1 MNLLLMGPPGAGKGT
16 QADLLVQRFG
26 IPHVSTGDMF
36 RQAMQ
41 QGTKLG
47 LKAKAFMEAGTLVPD
62 EVTIGIVKERLQQPD
77 CQRGFLL
84 DGFPRNPAQAE
95 ALQEMLDSLG
105 RRLDAVINIQV
116 RRESLLRRLKG
127 RLVCRQ
133 CGATYHAEFSPPAQ
147 DRVCD
152 RCQGEVYQRS
162 DDTGATVETRLN
174 VYEEQTAPLIAYY
187 NEQGLLRNVDGE
199 QEVEEVFREIVSSLP
214 AA

>member
-1 MNLLLMGPPGAGKGT
+1 MLMGPPGAGKGT
-16 QADLLVQRFG
+16 QADLLVRCYG

-41 QGTKLG
+41 QGTELG

-84 DGFPRNPAQAE
+84 DGFPRNPAQAR
-95 ALQEMLDSLG
+95 ALQEMLASLG
-105 RRLDAVINIQV
+105 RRLDAVINIRV
-116 RRESLLRRLKG
+116 RRESLLQRLGG

-133 CGATYHAEFSPPAQ
+133 CGATYHAEFSPPRQ

-187 NEQGLLRNVDGE
+187 TEQGLLRNVDGE

-214 AA
+214 AV